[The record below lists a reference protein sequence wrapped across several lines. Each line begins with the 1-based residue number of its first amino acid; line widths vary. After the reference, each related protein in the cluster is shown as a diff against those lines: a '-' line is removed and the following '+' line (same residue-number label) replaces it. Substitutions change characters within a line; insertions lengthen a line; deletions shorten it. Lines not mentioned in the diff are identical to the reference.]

1 MPTGLTRA
9 KHAEISRMSDNRS
22 TLEERFTRMPPL
34 QDVHGIVAQVCN
46 ERYDDSGEHFGDNF
60 GYRSVSIGIRCMS
73 VQEARALRDWL
84 TKALPEEKP

>member
-1 MPTGLTRA
+1 
-9 KHAEISRMSDNRS
+9 MSDNRS

-60 GYRSVSIGIRCMS
+60 GYRSVYIDIRCIS
-73 VQEARALRDWL
+73 VSEARALRDWL
-84 TKALPEEKP
+84 TRALPEEKP